1 MQNPHAHLQIVTKGP
16 AKLQIDLYKNVGEVP
31 RTRYPPSV
39 FKCLSRE
46 RGITPQGEPRQ
57 KKRKRKKK
65 KKNMGPL
72 TFHADTIYKIS
83 GS

>member
-1 MQNPHAHLQIVTKGP
+1 MQNPHAHLQIMTKGP
-16 AKLQIDLYKNVGEVP
+16 AKFQIDLYKNVEVP

-46 RGITPQGEPRQ
+46 RRVTPQGEPR
-57 KKRKRKKK
+57 RKKK
-65 KKNMGPL
+65 EKKRKNMGPL
-72 TFHADTIYKIS
+72 IFHADTIYIIS